1 MANEHTYLVIVDADV
16 GLHHG
21 IWDVIFVADIVVQ
34 KIEYHD
40 GIIHRSL
47 TISFSSKAIVVIP
60 WFDGLDQF
68 ICSMIEWQ
76 DACVIVKHLS
86 YLFFCKARHL
96 IEFGSQRVI
105 SANIA
110 ADLKNSLAE

>member
-1 MANEHTYLVIVDADV
+1 MANEHTYLVIVDVDV

-47 TISFSSKAIVVIP
+47 TISLNSKAIVVIP
-60 WFDGLDQF
+60 WFDGLGQF
-68 ICSMIEWQ
+68 ISHGWHSSGGSSQILM
-76 DACVIVKHLS
+76 
-86 YLFFCKARHL
+86 FFYQML
-96 IEFGSQRVI
+96 Q
-105 SANIA
+105 
-110 ADLKNSLAE
+110 